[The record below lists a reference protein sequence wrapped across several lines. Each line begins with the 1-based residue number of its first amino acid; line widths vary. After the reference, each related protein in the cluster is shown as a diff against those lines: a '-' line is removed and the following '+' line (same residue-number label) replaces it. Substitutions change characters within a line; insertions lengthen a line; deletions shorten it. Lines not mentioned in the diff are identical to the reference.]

1 MLFERY
7 YKSRQESRR
16 FYACSTCRD
25 RKDCSFFQWADE
37 IVSDDK
43 LRMRQQINLS
53 MQPKILPTQQL
64 IQRLDK
70 LKTATDDIQR
80 NYCHDCELLLLL
92 SEISHHHKH
101 NLTRNIQAKQLDCPA
116 TILQPLTRNK
126 TNAVISDIYYILV

>member
-37 IVSDDK
+37 IVSQDK

-64 IQRLDK
+64 NQRLHK
-70 LKTATDDIQR
+70 LKAATDDNQR
-80 NYCHDCELLLLL
+80 NYCHDCELLLFL
-92 SEISHHHKH
+92 SEIRDHQKH
-101 NLTRNIQAKQLDCPA
+101 NLTRCIQAQQLDYPA
-116 TILQPLTRNK
+116 TILKPLTRNK
-126 TNAVISDIYYILV
+126 TNAVMIDMNYYF